1 MLSTLDHFVIAVR
14 DLNVATRTYAALL
27 GREPSWRGEHP
38 GAGTANALFRLDR
51 TYVELLAPV
60 AFGALADPLRA
71 HLDDVGE
78 GPYAIAFGTDD
89 AAACAAALR
98 ARGLAPS
105 DPIEATGRDLA
116 RGAERRWRL
125 VMLPRNDTRGV
136 RLFVI
141 EHRSPPD
148 ALPLVAPAQPA
159 AAVHGVDHAVIMTTD
174 AERAGALYRDQLG
187 LRLAFDRTFEAR
199 GVRLMFFRIGG
210 VTVELAAP
218 LAGPAG
224 SDDRFWGIS
233 WRVSDLDAAHA
244 RLVAAGFD
252 VSEVRPG
259 HKSGTRV
266 CSVRRETH
274 GVATLVLEPAKV

>member
-1 MLSTLDHFVIAVR
+1 MLSTLDHLVIAVR
-14 DLNVATRTYAALL
+14 DLDVATRTYAALL
-27 GREPSWRGEHP
+27 GRAPSWRGEHP
-38 GAGTANALFRLDR
+38 GAGTANTLFRLDR

-60 AFGALADPLRA
+60 ASGTLADPLRA
-71 HLDDVGE
+71 HLDDAGE

-105 DPIEATGRDLA
+105 DPIEATGRDLTS
-116 RGAERRWRL
+116 GAERRWHL
-125 VMLPRNDTRGV
+125 VMLSRKDTRGV
-136 RLFVI
+136 RLFAI
-141 EHRSPPD
+141 EHRSPPEG
-148 ALPLVAPAQPA
+148 LPLVAPAQPA
-159 AAVHGVDHAVIMTTD
+159 AAVHGVDHVVIMTTD
-174 AERAGALYRDQLG
+174 AERACALYRDQLG
-187 LRLAFDRTFEAR
+187 LRLAFDRTFEGR

-218 LAGPAG
+218 LAGPTG
-224 SDDRFWGIS
+224 SDDRFWGVS
-233 WRVSDLDAAHA
+233 WRVTDLDAAHA

-266 CSVRRETH
+266 CTVRRETH
-274 GVATLVLEPAKV
+274 GVATLVLEPATA